1 MENNVLIFIHLMA
14 AAVGTGGAAYCV
26 LLLLPA
32 LEKGGRDENPAEDSA
47 RFKALDI
54 LAPAVFV
61 SVLVLIGTGIV
72 YLMENYTLQVNF
84 KPGYYNLFGAK
95 MVCAAAAFFL
105 GLYQTFG
112 LRSRLADLD
121 LKPENRKLVPATLDK
136 MKKTSK
142 LLLGVMTLT
151 IFLGVCLARF

>member
-1 MENNVLIFIHLMA
+1 MGNNVLIFIHLMA
-14 AAVGTGGAAYCV
+14 AAVGTGGAAYCI

-32 LEKGGRDENPAEDSA
+32 LEKSESGKGPPEDSA

-61 SVLVLIGTGIV
+61 SALVLIGTGIV

-95 MVCAAAAFFL
+95 MICAIAVFFL
-105 GLYQTFG
+105 SLYQTFG
-112 LRSRLADLD
+112 LCSRLADLD
-121 LKPENRKLVPATLDK
+121 LKPENRKQVPATLDK
-136 MKKTSK
+136 MKNTSK
-142 LLLGVMTLT
+142 LLLGIMTLT